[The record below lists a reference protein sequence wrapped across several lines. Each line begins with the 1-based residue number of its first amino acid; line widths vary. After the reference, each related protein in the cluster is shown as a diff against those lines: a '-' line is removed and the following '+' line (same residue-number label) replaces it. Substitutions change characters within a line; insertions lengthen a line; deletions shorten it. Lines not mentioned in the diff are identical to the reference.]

1 MNKNLKNDKRKI
13 VGIVSVFIVCICG
26 SFFLM
31 FKTMNLKDKDVPKT
45 QTEQEMQDIADEV
58 ISDEDKEILSS
69 EEQMALAMGDFMN
82 KYENSLKLGKETSP
96 EYPEKESNV
105 FYKELLKKAE
115 TAEFP
120 TILSMIEEKASK
132 YKFHEEYNWKI
143 GNLYY
148 DATLMIA
155 TLDAPVE
162 NRGHMVKNM
171 KDPTMLMIGT
181 LLLPEESRRAVI
193 GDVESLSPIFDGAVV
208 IKNHEIAE
216 VNEEATF
223 EDDFMDIILTE
234 TFSVSK
240 IHKYNFEVE
249 LNPLIAYIVEHE
261 DGTLEFFTIKQDGDY
276 ECYYKT
282 ISYWL
287 QLDEKLN
294 GGSSSSSNV
303 STGET
308 TPTE

>member
-1 MNKNLKNDKRKI
+1 MYF
-13 VGIVSVFIVCICG
+13 VSY
-26 SFFLM
+26 FFLM
-31 FKTMNLKDKDVPKT
+31 FKTMNLKDKDVAKT
-45 QTEQEMQDIADEV
+45 QTEQQMQDIANENL
-58 ISDEDKEILSS
+58 SEEDKSILTRK
-69 EEQMALAMGDFMN
+69 EQMALAMGDFMN
-82 KYENSLKLGKETSP
+82 KYENSLKLGKETNP
-96 EYPEKESNV
+96 EFPEQESSV
-105 FYKELLKKAE
+105 FYKELVKKAE
-115 TAEFP
+115 NAEYP

-143 GNLYY
+143 GNFYY

-162 NRGHMVKNM
+162 SRGHMVKNM

-208 IKNHEIAE
+208 VKNHEIVE
-216 VNEEATF
+216 VNEETKF

-249 LNPLIAYIVEHE
+249 LNPFNSHIVEHE
-261 DGTLEFFTIKQDGDY
+261 DGTLEFYTIKQDGDY
-276 ECYYKT
+276 ECYYQT

-287 QLDEKLN
+287 QLDEKLS
-294 GGSSSSSNV
+294 GGTGSANRNNSNNNA
-303 STGET
+303 SNET
-308 TPTE
+308 TEEAPTE